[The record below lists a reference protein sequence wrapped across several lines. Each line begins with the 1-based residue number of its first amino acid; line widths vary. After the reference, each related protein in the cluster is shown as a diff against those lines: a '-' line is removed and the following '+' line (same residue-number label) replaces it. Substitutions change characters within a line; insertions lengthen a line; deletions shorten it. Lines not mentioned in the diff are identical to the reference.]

1 MNRRYIIF
9 FAISILLLLVLS
21 ARIPMLL
28 YGFPFDLGA
37 EDENGF
43 IGTALNYGATKSLKP
58 MTYWL
63 PALYPYI
70 LTVAFGVYYLFSLA
84 FHYVS
89 GVTDF
94 AVTYLIHPGY
104 FNFIGRLISILFSSA
119 TVILLYF
126 SGKVYKGAL
135 AGGIAALLYV
145 CSVTIVRR
153 TGWAL
158 PESAIL
164 FLATVSVFYSAKY
177 LNLPKL
183 KYISLAGVFCGLAI
197 AVKYNVGTLM
207 LVGLSAVFFS
217 NLQQDR
223 SHTIWAAGKR
233 SLFSKPFYCYV
244 LGTIFAFVLTNPY
257 WIIDPLT
264 QLSGLGWEI
273 GRLQSEQSGT
283 SALLSQ
289 VPFLWIFSE
298 FIMVETGSGLII
310 VLSVAYLF
318 YKSAKGDISAWLF
331 LPFVLVTTFM
341 IGRYN
346 KHSLHYF
353 IPVFPVLFVV
363 SGKMIEEFTD
373 KYRTKSA
380 FILIV
385 CGVLACFSLYHVFA
399 YSYHFHAE
407 DTRVLARQWVLKN
420 VPYGSTIAVGR
431 TQNGPPL
438 PDINRFDKANYSM
451 ISEQVLSQKLPE
463 RIKLRYKETIDGRS
477 YNLINYIVKQ
487 SQGRKSSY
495 NDMMQDFGILTA
507 QDLVN
512 DGALYVIYSSTD
524 KTYFKMKDYNDLA
537 DIPGFKKR
545 YALIKSFEP
554 QNGSSRGPTIQIFKR
569 KMS

>member
-1 MNRRYIIF
+1 MNRRYVIFAVIIV
-9 FAISILLLLVLS
+9 LLFLVVS

-43 IGTALNYGATKSLKP
+43 IGAALNYGASKSLKP

-70 LTVAFGVYYLFSLA
+70 LTIAFGVYYLFSVA
-84 FHYVS
+84 FHYVA

-94 AVTYLIHPGY
+94 AVTYLIYPGY

-126 SGKVYKGAL
+126 SGKIYKGAL

-164 FLATVSVFYSAKY
+164 FLTTVSIFYSVKY

-183 KYISLAGVFCGLAI
+183 KYICLAGIFCGLAI
-197 AVKYNVGTLM
+197 AIKYNVGTLM
-207 LVGLSAVFFS
+207 LVGLSAIFFS
-217 NLQQDR
+217 HVQQDKN
-223 SHTIWAAGKR
+223 HMIWAIGKR
-233 SLFSKPFYCYV
+233 FLLSKPVYCYV
-244 LGTIFAFVLTNPY
+244 LGTIFAFALTNPY

-264 QLSGLGWEI
+264 QLSGLAWEI
-273 GRLQSEQSGT
+273 GRLQSERSGT

-289 VPFLWIFSE
+289 VPFIWIFSE

-318 YKSAKGDISAWLF
+318 YKSAKADISAWLF
-331 LPFVLVTTFM
+331 LPFVLVSAFL

-353 IPVFPVLFVV
+353 IPVFPVLFIVA
-363 SGKMIEEFTD
+363 GKMVEEFTD
-373 KYRTKSA
+373 RYRAKSA
-380 FILIV
+380 LILLL
-385 CGVLACFSLYHVFA
+385 CGGLACFSLYHVFT
-399 YSYHFHAE
+399 YSYHFQAK
-407 DTRVLARQWVLKN
+407 DTRLLARQWILEN

-451 ISEQVLSQKLPE
+451 ISEQVLSQKLPA
-463 RIKLRYKETIDGRS
+463 RIKLRYKERIDGKS

-495 NDMMQDFGILTA
+495 DDMMQDFNILTG
-507 QDLVN
+507 QDLANEDVV
-512 DGALYVIYSSTD
+512 YIIYSSSD
-524 KTYFKMKDYNDLA
+524 KSYLEKNNYASLA
-537 DIPGFKKR
+537 DVPGIKER
-545 YALIKSFEP
+545 YTLIKSFEP
-554 QNGSSRGPTIQIFKR
+554 QYDTSRGPVIEIYKL
-569 KMS
+569 KS